1 MQRKSAGHSLRS
13 EMPPYHTLP
22 YYGNMKCRLR
32 WNTIAWASDSSYK
45 RSVALAM
52 IIVSSNVM
60 HLGCRLLLC
69 HQDATGMR
77 DEIIRDKERDGK
89 SEKNGRFAAIE
100 DAKRENEDH
109 CRTLSRQHDLLLHTG
124 L

>member
-1 MQRKSAGHSLRS
+1 LTHIGFH
-13 EMPPYHTLP
+13 YHGYLSHFPT
-22 YYGNMKCRLR
+22 
-32 WNTIAWASDSSYK
+32 
-45 RSVALAM
+45 
-52 IIVSSNVM
+52 
-60 HLGCRLLLC
+60 
-69 HQDATGMR
+69 DATGMR